1 MTPGPT
7 LIMKAPGCQ
16 KPVKFSSIGS
26 GNTFGATFWT
36 DGKCEAPMLPDE
48 PWLRKSPSEGIL
60 FWSDECEEIGQIDF
74 FSVDPEMPEWK
85 DLEYAKEPSQRDY
98 KAALHSGIANTPEK
112 ERYIR
117 MRLWW
122 RGNDPIRR
130 GKKTHLSEE
139 HLENLRRFEAI
150 LSEED
155 ENQRLMKAEVLRQ
168 LSRFDDGLHLLEG
181 DFSDDCRHAVL
192 QIRDLAS
199 RADCVV
205 AKIT

>member
-1 MTPGPT
+1 MTPGPI
-7 LIMKAPGCQ
+7 LIMKAPGCR
-16 KPVKFSSIGS
+16 KLIKFSSMGS

-36 DGKCEAPMLPDE
+36 DGKCEAPMLQDE
-48 PWLRKSPSEGIL
+48 PWLRKSPSEGIV

-85 DLEYAKEPSQRDY
+85 NLEYAKEPTQRDY

-139 HLENLRRFEAI
+139 HLENLRLFEAI

-168 LSRFDDGLHLLEG
+168 LSRFDDALHLLEG
-181 DFSDDCRHAVL
+181 DFSDDFRHAVL